1 MISLL
6 FLIKVGGGGVGLT
19 EAMVDRY
26 QGSSSSP
33 EMNLNMGVTEPLI
46 RDEAGV

>member
-6 FLIKVGGGGVGLT
+6 FLIKGGGGGGEVGLT

-33 EMNLNMGVTEPLI
+33 EMCLECGGHRAI
-46 RDEAGV
+46 DQR